1 MVTKD
6 GESAIIEVKNKGG
19 ITINEVAFTWL
30 GQGIDEGMHVTTWWS
45 TYLGCNS
52 CLVCIDFGIQKL
64 FLIFLYFFS
73 MEKNL

>member
-1 MVTKD
+1 
-6 GESAIIEVKNKGG
+6 
-19 ITINEVAFTWL
+19 VAFTWL